1 MEELEKLKKEKVMRH
16 KRKENLLKDV
26 ETLRKQQGISLL
38 VQNGSVF
45 FIICKGSLYYT
56 VFF

>member
-1 MEELEKLKKEKVMRH
+1 MEELEKLKKDKEVRH

-38 VQNGSVF
+38 V
-45 FIICKGSLYYT
+45 
-56 VFF
+56 

>member
-1 MEELEKLKKEKVMRH
+1 MEELEKLKKEKEVRH

-38 VQNGSVF
+38 V
-45 FIICKGSLYYT
+45 
-56 VFF
+56 